1 MEGII
6 SFNRTYSPLML
17 VRRFLSE
24 TLCLSGYLALGL
36 VASPRPSTLEEMLE
50 FVLVVGSVAMGVF
63 MLVVVGGAMIVF
75 VVVVVVVVVVVSVP
89 VPVPV
94 VVVVVMFV
102 FASYVW

>member
-1 MEGII
+1 
-6 SFNRTYSPLML
+6 ML

-36 VASPRPSTLEEMLE
+36 VASPRPSMLEEVLE
-50 FVLVVGSVAMGVF
+50 FVLVVGSVAMGVS

-75 VVVVVVVVVVVSVP
+75 VVVVVVVVVSVP
-89 VPVPV
+89 VPVLV
-94 VVVVVMFV
+94 VVVVVIFV